1 MPSPRPPF
9 RRPGSSRPAYDR
21 GPAAPRDSDTNAP
34 RPPLTLQVTTLW
46 DYPSQH
52 YDRWVDRDGQVHTSK
67 SARTR
72 SDRTHTMQ
80 GSKDYVGAT
89 PSWVIWNLL
98 MRYTAPGETVL
109 DPMVGSGTTLD
120 VCSDLDRKGLGF
132 DLQPQRPEIKLNDSR
147 KLPLQ
152 ANAVD
157 FVFIDPPFSTH
168 VAYSDDPRCIGKLDA
183 AGDDGGEAY
192 YGSMQRV
199 IGEMHRVLRP
209 GRHAAL
215 YVSDSWRR
223 TQRAGRDVFMPI
235 GFNLFALLC
244 DHFDP
249 VDIVCVARKN
259 QKLAMGNHRKAAEES
274 NFFLRGFNYL
284 FIMRKTPAEPAP
296 AAASR
301 RR

>member
-1 MPSPRPPF
+1 MPPF
-9 RRPGSSRPAYDR
+9 RPRSFRSSRPGPDR
-21 GPAAPRDSDTNAP
+21 SPARGEDAGGAGP

-46 DYPSQH
+46 EYPSQH

-80 GSKDYVGAT
+80 GSKDYAGAT

-98 MRYTAPGETVL
+98 MRYTQPGDSVL
-109 DPMVGSGTTLD
+109 DPMCGSGTTLD
-120 VCSDLDRKGLGF
+120 VCADLDRNGLGF

-147 KLPLQ
+147 TMPLKESS
-152 ANAVD
+152 VD
-157 FVFIDPPFSTH
+157 FVFVDPPFSTH

-183 AGDDGGEAY
+183 AGEDGGEAY
-192 YGSMQRV
+192 YGSMQQV
-199 IGEMHRVLRP
+199 IAEMHRVLKP
-209 GRHAAL
+209 GKHAAL

-249 VDIVCVARKN
+249 VDIVCVTRKN

-274 NFFLRGFNYL
+274 NFFLRGFHYL
-284 FIMRKTPAEPAP
+284 FIVRKGGVVAAPPAP
-296 AAASR
+296 GKR
-301 RR
+301 GR